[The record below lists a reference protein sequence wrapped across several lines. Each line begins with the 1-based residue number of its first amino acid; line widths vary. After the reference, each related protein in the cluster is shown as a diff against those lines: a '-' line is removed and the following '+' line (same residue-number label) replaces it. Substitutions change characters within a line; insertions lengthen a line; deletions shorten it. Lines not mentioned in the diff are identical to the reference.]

1 MLFTHWGILTVKI
14 SLVLIVVD
22 NSLNL
27 LKAAAIYCLNN
38 KNIFVTDLD
47 KQKVLVLQGFWTR
60 FRNR

>member
-1 MLFTHWGILTVKI
+1 MLFNHWGILTVNI

-27 LKAAAIYCLNN
+27 LKDAAIYGLNY